1 MQLQAALLDSGFAVQ
16 DPEKTKRFVREAVDA
31 GLSCSLTNDDCVLKV
46 GIAAGVDAVIVVRA
60 LHFDEK
66 LVLELRMV
74 SVEGQTTTGVAGL
87 ADDAAKLSHLARRL
101 KDPGTGATTTLPV
114 PIRLEPKNV
123 LMSIDGRLVD
133 SSQLAT
139 GALWLQPGPHLM
151 QVSAAGFDTRSIAV
165 DVSGDRLPPAL
176 AIVLERSFP
185 LLQGVGVGIGLGGGL
200 VAAVS
205 LSGVGVVEFALNQPQ
220 QARERAGM
228 TTLGRVLVGGTIVG
242 LVAAGTGTALAVFGA
257 TE

>member
-46 GIAAGVDAVIVVRA
+46 GIAAGVDAVI
-60 LHFDEK
+60 
-66 LVLELRMV
+66 
-74 SVEGQTTTGVAGL
+74 
-87 ADDAAKLSHLARRL
+87 
-101 KDPGTGATTTLPV
+101 
-114 PIRLEPKNV
+114 
-123 LMSIDGRLVD
+123 VD